1 MLKSLQLFGFKSFA
15 DRTQFDFSNG
25 ITCVV
30 GPNGSGKSNV
40 VDGIKWLLG
49 DQSPKSL
56 RGKEMTDVI
65 FNGALG
71 RKPSAFAEAVL
82 TFDNSKQTLSVD
94 TPEVQIGRRLWQ
106 TGESEYLINGAT
118 CRLKD
123 VKDLFLGTGAGA
135 SAYSIIEQG
144 RVEQILQAN
153 ASTRRVVFE
162 EAAGISRY
170 KLRKVETLRK
180 LERIGQNVLRLT
192 DIVDEVDTQLNAAKT
207 QATKALKYR
216 EVEIELRELWLGLA
230 ADDARTLSAKLS
242 KVQQGLQSDE
252 TELEQLNARRQASE
266 QQLTLLD
273 QQISELDDRLLAIER
288 GHSQTGQAI
297 TREQSTIQ
305 HLQTRSQE
313 LDADITRLRTQRSRL
328 HHRTREIDILAATTS
343 SALAESQQSITT
355 RKAEVERYELQV
367 AEHNSLIESTRQH
380 CDTLKEQHTA
390 AVQEQHERQHR
401 VTGLNAQIVALRES
415 ELRAATEL
423 ERCNDELERA
433 RAAFDLQIE
442 IVEERQK
449 QSEAVEA
456 ELTTVRQQHRQLS
469 QDYELSQKRSSELR
483 EERSA
488 LQARKVILEDWERR
502 QEGRGLG
509 VKEILSRSK
518 TAAAPPWNQL
528 LGSIADLLVVD
539 LDHAA
544 LLEVALGDR
553 AQLLVMHEFSS
564 LIDYLNHNV
573 ATINGRVGFVSLADL
588 SDDKNSSAANIDL
601 SAYPGV
607 KHRAD
612 ELVMDNLDPTVELTD
627 DLRKLITALLGN
639 TWIVEKLD
647 VALELAQT
655 EGKSCRFVTLQGERL
670 EADGTLFVGLDR
682 PESAIVSRKSELRR
696 LRNELIRVDAAM
708 SEQHK
713 CLAELVETLTMI
725 DAEAGE
731 LHQRWQ
737 KENDHFLEAKAQATE
752 HEQKIVRLEQERHRW
767 ESESD
772 ELASRLERFQLQQAE
787 AQSRLTKLGAE
798 IEATQ
803 KQLSQHT
810 ERVTAVETQVEEIEQ
825 QLQIARVALAKHEE
839 RLSALEQEQSRHAE
853 EQRQRQQQYQESERR
868 LEATRDK
875 LRQYS
880 LQILNSRACLAE
892 LYLDSD
898 LSERDVL
905 SIHGEK
911 KQLRQIRA
919 KLQKEDN
926 QVQQER
932 RELQDT
938 KHTREM
944 QSRDIQYQI
953 TTLKQRIEE
962 EYQLTL
968 EDIVGTGASALALYK
983 AGRIKGL
990 SKPSQHHTTDDQDES
1005 IESFDSS
1012 EQVVETAEEVPEE
1025 TGEIVDSLS
1034 GEEEGESSEVDL
1046 STEHTDESVLT
1057 NVEFDAVEFEEIR
1070 DVVDG
1075 YVQRLRRKLKMMGN
1089 VNPDSLQNL
1098 DELDKRYGQLK
1109 AQLDDLVAAQATL
1122 DEIIRRLN
1130 IESKRIFL
1138 DTFETIRGHFKELF
1152 RKLFGGGEADII
1164 LEDPED
1170 VLDCGIDIVARPP
1183 GKELRSIT
1191 LMSGGEKTMTA
1202 VALLMSI
1209 FRSKPSPFCILD
1221 EVDAALDEANVE
1233 RYVSVLK
1240 EFDTA
1245 TQFILITHNK
1255 RSMSAGS
1262 VLHGVTMEQ
1271 SGISKRFSVR
1281 FEDVNE
1287 NSDFKKP
1294 SEDQNQ
1300 AA

>member
-40 VDGIKWLLG
+40 VDSIKWLLG

-82 TFDNSKQTLSVD
+82 TFDNAKQTLSVD
-94 TPEVQIGRRLWQ
+94 TAEVQIGRRLWQ
-106 TGESEYLINGAT
+106 TGESEYLINGIT

-123 VKDLFLGTGAGA
+123 IKDLFLGTGAGA

-144 RVEQILQAN
+144 RVDQILQAN

-192 DIVDEVDTQLNAAKT
+192 DIVDEVETQLNSAKT
-207 QATKALKYR
+207 QAAKALKYR
-216 EVEIELRELWLGLA
+216 EVEVELRELWLGLA
-230 ADDARTLSAKLS
+230 ADDARALTARLST
-242 KVQQGLQSDE
+242 VQQGLDGDE
-252 TELEQLNARRQASE
+252 SELERLNARRQASE

-273 QQISELDDRLLAIER
+273 QQISELDDRLHVIER
-288 GHSQTGQAI
+288 NHSQTGQSI

-305 HLQTRSQE
+305 HLQSRSQE
-313 LDADITRLRTQRSRL
+313 LDGDIARLRTQRSRL
-328 HHRTREIDILAATTS
+328 HHRAREIDALAAAT
-343 SALAESQQSITT
+343 AAAFAESQRTIAQ
-355 RKAEVERYELQV
+355 RQAEVQRHQLQV
-367 AEHNSLIESTRQH
+367 EKHNALIEASRLQ
-380 CDTLKEQHTA
+380 CGTLKERLAA
-390 AVQEQHERQHR
+390 AVQDKHEHQHR
-401 VTGLNAQIVALRES
+401 VTGLSAQILAVRES
-415 ELRAATEL
+415 TTRAETEL
-423 ERCNDELERA
+423 DRCDAELERA
-433 RAAFDLQIE
+433 RDAFRNQAEIVADLQS
-442 IVEERQK
+442 RA
-449 QSEAVEA
+449 EAVEA
-456 ELTTVRQQHRQLS
+456 ETTAARQQHRQLS
-469 QDYELSQKRSSELR
+469 QAYEQSQKRLSELR
-483 EERSA
+483 EDRSA
-488 LQARKVILEDWERR
+488 LQARKDILEDWELR
-502 QEGRGLG
+502 QEGMGLG

-518 TAAAPPWNQL
+518 TAASPPWNQL

-553 AQLLVMHEFSS
+553 AQLLVMKELSP
-564 LIDYLNHNV
+564 LVDYLNHNV

-588 SDDKNSSAANIDL
+588 PDEHGATSSRVDL
-601 SAYPGV
+601 TGHAGV
-607 KHRAD
+607 KQRAD
-612 ELVMDNLDPTVELTD
+612 LLVMENLDRTCELTD
-627 DLRKLITALLGN
+627 DLRRLITVLLGD

-647 VALELAQT
+647 VALQLAQ
-655 EGKSCRFVTLQGERL
+655 GQGNACRFVTLQGERL

-708 SEQHK
+708 SEQEK
-713 CLAELVETLTMI
+713 LLAELVVTLTTV
-725 DAEAGE
+725 DEQAGE
-731 LHQRWQ
+731 LHRRW
-737 KENDHFLEAKAQATE
+737 KEANDRFLSAKAQSSE
-752 HEQKIVRLEQERHRW
+752 HEQKLARLEQERQRW
-767 ESESD
+767 ESEAV
-772 ELASRLERFQLQQAE
+772 ELKHRLQRYQQEQADAESRLSELDAAIDASHEQLAQQTEQVKAVEAQVAELERQLQ
-787 AQSRLTKLGAE
+787 
-798 IEATQ
+798 
-803 KQLSQHT
+803 
-810 ERVTAVETQVEEIEQ
+810 TASVS
-825 QLQIARVALAKHEE
+825 LAKHEE
-839 RLSALEQEQSRHAE
+839 RLSALEQEQSRHAD
-853 EQRQRQQQYQESERR
+853 EQRQRQLQYEEAERR
-868 LEATRDK
+868 LETTREK

-880 LQILNSRACLAE
+880 LQILNARSTLAE
-892 LYLDSD
+892 LYLDRD
-898 LSERDVL
+898 AGERDVL
-905 SIHGEK
+905 VVHSEK
-911 KQLRQIRA
+911 KRLRQIRA

-926 QVQQER
+926 QIQQER
-932 RELQDT
+932 RELQDA

-944 QSRDIQYQI
+944 QARDIEYQI
-953 TTLKQRIEE
+953 TTLQQRIEE
-962 EYQLTL
+962 EYQLQL
-968 EDIVGTGASALALYK
+968 EEIVSSGASALALFK
-983 AGRIKGL
+983 AGKIKGI
-990 SKPSQHHTTDDQDES
+990 SKPSHQADRG
-1005 IESFDSS
+1005 
-1012 EQVVETAEEVPEE
+1012 A
-1025 TGEIVDSLS
+1025 GS
-1034 GEEEGESSEVDL
+1034 GERGAADDDDETYDMLEDPTGDDSEVLIEEAEGE
-1046 STEHTDESVLT
+1046 TLT
-1057 NVEFDAVEFEEIR
+1057 VVEFDAGEFEEIR
-1070 DVVDG
+1070 EAVDG
-1075 YVQRLRRKLKMMGN
+1075 HVQRLRRKLKMMGS

-1098 DELDKRYGQLK
+1098 DELDKRYSQLK
-1109 AQLDDLVAAQATL
+1109 AQLDDLVAARATL
-1122 DEIIRRLN
+1122 EEIIRRLN
-1130 IESKRIFL
+1130 TESKRIFM

-1287 NSDFKKP
+1287 NGEFKKP
-1294 SEDQNQ
+1294 PGEQNQ